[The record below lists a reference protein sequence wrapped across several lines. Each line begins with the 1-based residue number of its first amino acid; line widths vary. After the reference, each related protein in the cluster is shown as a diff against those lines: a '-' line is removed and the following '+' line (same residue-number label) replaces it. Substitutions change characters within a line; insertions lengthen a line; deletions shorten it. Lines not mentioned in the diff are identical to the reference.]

1 MSTWHR
7 WKAVGIAV
15 ALSTTLAAPAFAQG
29 SVQNGPRYGADTT
42 RASTPD
48 SVAATPAVLFA
59 PVTASGTLQVQF
71 TGGDSTLRSTY
82 RIRRAE
88 IKVISDLGKRAQAV
102 LMMDLAKSL
111 AVNSTGTEASVAQ
124 SSRALQDAYLAVSV
138 GGVQFD
144 AGQQR
149 LPLGYEGML
158 PSSVLETVDR
168 ALFESDRARGGGLGD
183 VRDLGVAASGSL
195 RRLDYKIG
203 MFNGSGE
210 SMNDV
215 DRNVAKALVGQV
227 ALRPSFLNGL
237 RLGASG
243 ATSGAAT
250 ADKPARDRLGLDLV
264 FTRSLASF
272 QTELM
277 TGRDGTIARRGFYA
291 LGTVSPR
298 SGLKFVA
305 RFDAWDPDIHSEAT
319 PEDVTE
325 RDLLAG
331 ITWLPTATRLKLHV
345 AVVRKTYSNGI
356 TPATTQLL
364 SQLQA
369 AW

>member
-1 MSTWHR
+1 MSRSKR
-7 WKAVGIAV
+7 WNAAAAIAFV
-15 ALSTTLAAPAFAQG
+15 LSTTVASPSFAQG
-29 SVQNGPRYGADTT
+29 STQNGPRDGADSSRT
-42 RASTPD
+42 SKPE
-48 SVAATPAVLFA
+48 AAAPTALFA
-59 PVTASGTLQVQF
+59 PVTASGTLQVQL
-71 TGGDSTLRSTY
+71 TGGDSSLRSTY

-88 IKVISDLGKRAQAV
+88 IKVISDLGNRAQAV
-102 LMMDLAKSL
+102 LMMDLAKTL
-111 AVNSTGTEASVAQ
+111 AVNSSGTEASVAQ
-124 SSRALQDAYLAVSV
+124 SSRALQDAYLVV
-138 GGVQFD
+138 PVHGVQLD

-149 LPLGYEGML
+149 LPLGYEGMQ

-168 ALFESDRARGGGLGD
+168 ALFQSDRARGGGLGD

-195 RRLDYKIG
+195 RRVDYKVG
-203 MFNGSGE
+203 VFNGSGE

-227 ALRPSFLNGL
+227 ALRPSFLRGL
-237 RLGASG
+237 RLGVSG

-250 ADKPARDRLGLDLV
+250 DDKPARDRLGLDVVL
-264 FTRSLASF
+264 TRRLASI
-272 QTELM
+272 QAELM
-277 TGRDGTIARRGFYA
+277 TGRDGSIARRGFYA
-291 LGTVSPR
+291 LGTISPR
-298 SGLKFVA
+298 SGVKFVA
-305 RFDAWDPDIHSEAT
+305 RFDTWDPDIHSEAT
-319 PEDVTE
+319 AGDVTE

-345 AVVRKTYSNGI
+345 AVVRKTYSNDI

>member
-1 MSTWHR
+1 MSKSPR
-7 WKAVGIAV
+7 LKVVVAIAL
-15 ALSTTLAAPAFAQG
+15 ATTVAAPALAQG
-29 SVQNGPRYGADTT
+29 AAQNGARDGGDST
-42 RASTPD
+42 RAAKPD
-48 SVAATPAVLFA
+48 APATPAVLFA
-59 PVTASGTLQVQF
+59 PVTASGTLQVQL
-71 TGGDSTLRSTY
+71 TGGDSSLRSTY

-124 SSRALQDAYLAVSV
+124 SSRALQDAYLVV
-138 GGVQFD
+138 PIRGVQID

-149 LPLGYEGML
+149 LPLSYEGML

-168 ALFESDRARGGGLGD
+168 ALFQSDRARGGGLGD

-215 DRNVAKALVGQV
+215 DRNVAKALVGRL
-227 ALRPSFLNGL
+227 ALRPSFLEGL

-243 ATSGAAT
+243 ATSGTAT
-250 ADKPARDRLGLDLV
+250 DDKPARDRLGLDLA
-264 FTRSLASF
+264 FTRSVASF

-291 LGTVSPR
+291 LGAVSPR
-298 SGLKFVA
+298 SDLKFVA
-305 RFDAWDPDIHSEAT
+305 RFDTWDPDIHSEAT
-319 PEDVTE
+319 PGDVTE

-331 ITWLPTATRLKLHV
+331 VTWLPTTTRLKLHV
-345 AVVRKTYSNGI
+345 AIVRKTYSNGI
-356 TPATTQLL
+356 TPSATQLL